1 MSSKKIAEI
10 SLVFFF
16 IFAALAVFIVFYM
29 HSDSQRAAEIE
40 SYLDYKYG
48 VSVDEDKGVTI
59 SGDEFSL
66 MTSDNILVL
75 GTCNY
80 FGEVV
85 TESYVNY
92 YYADDCVAHINE
104 KIGDCF
110 SDCVI
115 VYDGISLSELASF
128 QYNTSS
134 INSYEEYVAVT
145 RNAWETAQEHKYWYK
160 ISIRVYVRE
169 SDYSDNV
176 NEAIARLQ
184 GSDEY
189 FDVFFFKVPDELFDL
204 HKEKGVY
211 AYFGGEALKDL
222 ETGLDRETCV
232 ELEDLISNNAGMEDK
247 YCQWNRSGV

>member
-1 MSSKKIAEI
+1 MSGKKIAEI

-40 SYLDYKYG
+40 AYMDYKYG
-48 VSVDEDKGVTI
+48 VAVDENKGITI

-66 MTSDNILVL
+66 ITSDNILVL

-80 FGEVV
+80 FGEVL

-92 YYADDCVAHINE
+92 YYADDCVEHINE

-115 VYDGISLSELASF
+115 VYDGVHLSELGNHRMDTNF
-128 QYNTSS
+128 
-134 INSYEEYVAVT
+134 INDYEGYVAAAK
-145 RNAWETAQEHKYWYK
+145 NACEADEMNKNNYK

-169 SDYSDNV
+169 SEDTANIDA
-176 NEAIARLQ
+176 AITRLQ
-184 GSDEY
+184 DSGEY
-189 FDVFFFKVPDELFDL
+189 FNVYFYVVTDVMFNY
-204 HKEKGVY
+204 HKEHGIF
-211 AYFGGEALKDL
+211 AYCRGGFIDGISSLDK
-222 ETGLDRETCV
+222 ETGDALV
-232 ELEDLISNNAGMEDK
+232 GLIYHNNGLADK
-247 YCQWNRSGV
+247 YLP